1 MPKEKY
7 GRVNFTTIYKLKNE
21 LREAIHE
28 EGTERIQELW
38 DRMER
43 WIDSPPMSQRKR
55 NDLPDV
61 TPYLILLS
69 VGASLVWTGIDY
81 VQALRKNLRRRR
93 GRERSDHA

>member
-43 WIDSPPMSQRKR
+43 WIDSPPMQSQKKR
-55 NDLPDV
+55 NDLHDV
-61 TPYLILLS
+61 STPYLILLS
-69 VGASLVWTGIDY
+69 VGVSLVWTGIDY

-93 GRERSDHA
+93 R

>member
-1 MPKEKY
+1 MIKENNMPKEKY

-43 WIDSPPMSQRKR
+43 WIESPPMNQRKR

-61 TPYLILLS
+61 TIYLLLLS
-69 VGASLVWTGIDY
+69 MVVSLVWTGIDY
-81 VQALRKNLRRRR
+81 VKTLRKNLRRRR
-93 GRERSDHA
+93 